1 MMRSKRQKIFIFRPE
16 QNTKIQR
23 QTDKQTNIT
32 KAKMIWN
39 DSECGL
45 QFHCNN
51 SPLPFHSGKID

>member
-1 MMRSKRQKIFIFRPE
+1 MMRSKRQKSLYFGP
-16 QNTKIQR
+16 NKIQR

-51 SPLPFHSGKID
+51 SPLPFHSGKTD

>member
-1 MMRSKRQKIFIFRPE
+1 MMRSKRQKSLYFGPNKT
-16 QNTKIQR
+16 QKYK
-23 QTDKQTNIT
+23 DKQTNIT

-45 QFHCNN
+45 QFHCNS